1 MNKPPNPAVVKATVS
16 ARVQQ
21 AQSQARTDRDAVR
34 RHQKA
39 LREIERWDVARE
51 TRPHIPALAKE
62 ALGRDESPDVMKVIH
77 DWAGPGPRTGTHPMA
92 TRVPEQPR
100 SAMATRM
107 RPPLEDF
114 GPDDELVGVA
124 VRLLVMFAV
133 LMGGAALL
141 VQVMA

>member
-1 MNKPPNPAVVKATVS
+1 MKKPSSPSSVVRSQVDSRQAALGKAE
-16 ARVQQ
+16 
-21 AQSQARTDRDAVR
+21 RDLIR
-34 RHQKA
+34 RHQA
-39 LREIERWDVARE
+39 AAREIERWDMARE
-51 TRPHIPALAKE
+51 LRPHTPRLAKE
-62 ALGRDESPDVMKVIH
+62 AMDQDEAPDVMKVIH

-92 TRVPEQPR
+92 TRVPEPPR